1 MKGILV
7 RKEEIKQSLFTDDMI
22 VYKEKPKKSTK
33 KKKKILELMSELS
46 KITGYKLNIQKKKTV
61 VFLYTSNKHMDI
73 KVKNIIPFTIAQKS
87 EMLRCK
93 SKKTWTGIICLKLH
107 KAD

>member
-33 KKKKILELMSELS
+33 KKKKS
-46 KITGYKLNIQKKKTV
+46 
-61 VFLYTSNKHMDI
+61 
-73 KVKNIIPFTIAQKS
+73 
-87 EMLRCK
+87 
-93 SKKTWTGIICLKLH
+93 
-107 KAD
+107 